1 MNPYRQIAP
10 QRTLRRATALA
21 SLLAVTA
28 LGLGACAT
36 APPPTEQMAVSAAA
50 LKHAVG
56 ADAGA
61 LAPAE
66 MSLARDKM
74 ARAEKAVTAK
84 EYDQALVLAQQ
95 AQLDAQLAEAKAE
108 TVKSRKAADA
118 LVEASRALR
127 EEMSRQTPTT
137 APRN

>member
-1 MNPYRQIAP
+1 MNPYRQIDP
-10 QRTLRRATALA
+10 QCTPRRATTLA
-21 SLLAVTA
+21 GLLAVTA
-28 LGLGACAT
+28 LGLGACASV
-36 APPPTEQMAVSAAA
+36 PPPTEQMAVSSAA
-50 LKHAVG
+50 LNHAVG

-74 ARAEKAVTAK
+74 ARAEQAVAAK
-84 EYDQALVLAQQ
+84 EYERALVLAQQ

-108 TVKSRKAADA
+108 TVKSRRAADA
-118 LVEASRALR
+118 LVDASRALR
-127 EEMSRQTPTT
+127 EEMSRQTPIT